1 VQLPTAIDSTGRTDV
16 TKRLQTFV
24 STVPSGRVIRFRP
37 GGRYRLDG
45 TLVVSRRRQLT
56 FDGAGA
62 LIFAST
68 RGDQNRSQFRV
79 RGGSG
84 ITFRNIKIK
93 GASANAGT
101 GDNAYIPA
109 LAKQMGIRFEGVDG
123 AEVDHVTITNVF
135 GDFVYVGLDS
145 KEVPSRNVWIHDSTF
160 RSNGRQGVAVTSA
173 TGVIIERNTFSDTRR
188 STVDLEPTG
197 HRWTVDHVFILNN
210 VVGKGRLL
218 FVASGGQGPVSNV
231 VVSGN
236 RLTGHVLSIDVKQ
249 SGKQRR
255 SNWVVVNNVSNVDV
269 DNNRVMRFMA
279 VDGLLVRGNRETITG
294 KDPAVELSDVCG
306 AVVSGNDFGTGQV
319 QKTGNDCAAPLVIP
333 QPPVIPGRSAS
344 ANPSVVPKSHSVTT
358 SWTWVWVV
366 VAIGGLLLVLAI
378 LFAVRRRQR
387 RQPPT
392 GPTPSQPTEPG
403 PIEADAGAGFG
414 HGV

>member
-1 VQLPTAIDSTGRTDV
+1 MQLPTAIDSTGRTDV

-24 STVPSGRVIRFRP
+24 SKVPSGRVIRFRP

-45 TLVVSRRRQLT
+45 TLMVSRRRRLT

-62 LIFAST
+62 LVFATT

-84 ITFRNIKIK
+84 ITFRNIKIQ

-101 GDNAYIPA
+101 GDNAYIPK

-135 GDFVYVGLDS
+135 GDFVYVGLDA
-145 KEVPSRNVWIHDSTF
+145 KEVPSRNVWIHDSSF

-173 TGVIIERNTFSDTRR
+173 TGVIIERNVFFNTRR
-188 STVDLEPTG
+188 STIDLEPTG
-197 HRWTVDHVFILNN
+197 HRWKVDHVFILNN

-236 RLTGHVLSIDVKQ
+236 RLDGHALSIDVKQ
-249 SGKQRR
+249 SGKLRR

-269 DNNRVMRFMA
+269 ENNRVMRFMA
-279 VDGLLVRGNRETITG
+279 VDGLLLRANRETITG
-294 KDPAVELSDVCG
+294 KDPAVLLSDVCG

-319 QKTGNDCAAPLVIP
+319 QHQGTACAARLVIP
-333 QPPVIPGRSAS
+333 QPPAIPGRSAS
-344 ANPSVVPKSHSVTT
+344 AGPALVPRSHSGTAA
-358 SWTWVWVV
+358 WVWVV
-366 VAIGGLLLVLAI
+366 VALGGIVLVLGVFV
-378 LFAVRRRQR
+378 LVRRRR
-387 RQPPT
+387 RRPPT
-392 GPTPSQPTEPG
+392 GPTPPEPTEPS
-403 PIEADAGAGFG
+403 PIGADAGAGFG
-414 HGV
+414 PGV